1 MQERIA
7 AISWSGPRAG
17 RQAAWRAA
25 MRLARLARLGCLVWP
40 VFGICQPVEPPA
52 PVDLSTAHAVARTTF
67 GIVSFARW
75 PGDPPQVRLCVI
87 GVTRFAAVL
96 LENRDPAR
104 SGGRRVS
111 VRQRAPVDVASDCD
125 ALYIGELPDADL
137 RQVSRRIAGRPELTI
152 GERLERCGQG
162 SVFCLDIQ
170 LARVDFRVDPEA
182 LARSGVRVHPALLQL
197 GRRREARR

>member
-1 MQERIA
+1 MQRRIA
-7 AISWSGPRAG
+7 AISWSRPRPG
-17 RQAAWRAA
+17 
-25 MRLARLARLGCLVWP
+25 RLAASCVVFWLAGSIWP
-40 VFGICQPVEPPA
+40 AFCVAQPATTA
-52 PVDLSTAHAVARTTF
+52 PVDVSTAHAVARTTF

-96 LENRDPAR
+96 LETRDPAR

-111 VRQRAPVDVASDCD
+111 VRQRAPVDAASDCD